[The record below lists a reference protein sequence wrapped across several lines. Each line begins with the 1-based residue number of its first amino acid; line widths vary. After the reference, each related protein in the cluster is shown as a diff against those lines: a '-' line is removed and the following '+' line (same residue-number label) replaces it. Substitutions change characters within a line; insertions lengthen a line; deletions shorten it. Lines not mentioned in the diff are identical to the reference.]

1 MTQKF
6 SNLTKPTAQCLAALI
21 SIGVIISCST
31 VRPSEDNSPKIDSG
45 QITNSSN
52 ANETESAIAIGDLP
66 AQTLKPGQCGL
77 FLFTPFPSPR
87 FVFFSES
94 ATNSGKII
102 LNGQERKL
110 ELASTKGA
118 LMDQHYT
125 DTVYKTV
132 GQTTISVEIDEF
144 ERTEIGVRI
153 ETGLINIKD
162 SEGWNLTVP
171 VSGRTACYNQGSR

>member
-6 SNLTKPTAQCLAALI
+6 FSSAKPATQCLAALI
-21 SIGVIISCST
+21 SVGFVISCST
-31 VRPSEDNSPKIDSG
+31 ANTSGDNNPKIGSG
-45 QITNSSN
+45 QLTDTSN
-52 ANETESAIAIGDLP
+52 ANQLERTITIGDLP

-77 FLFTPFPSPR
+77 FLFTPFPSAR

-94 ATNSGKII
+94 ATKSGKII
-102 LNGQERKL
+102 LNGQKRTL
-110 ELASTKGA
+110 ALASTKGA

-125 DTVYKTV
+125 DTVYKTA

>member
-6 SNLTKPTAQCLAALI
+6 FSLAKPAARCLAALI
-21 SIGVIISCST
+21 SVGFVISCST
-31 VRPSEDNSPKIDSG
+31 ANTSGDNSPTIDSG
-45 QITNSSN
+45 QFSNTSN
-52 ANETESAIAIGDLP
+52 ANRPESTITIGDLP

-94 ATNSGKII
+94 VTNRGKII
-102 LNGQERKL
+102 LNGQERTL

-125 DTVYKTV
+125 DTVYKTA
-132 GQTTISVEIDEF
+132 GLTTINVEIDEF